1 MFSRMK
7 GLWRGY
13 RLLRR
18 GVAELAGI
26 RRALEVLADVH
37 LQAAAQAQP
46 PVRPPTV
53 EDATVDAPYVETY
66 QQTALM
72 DIELRLTQARGVPP
86 TEEEV
91 LTEFERRYGQPPA
104 GQA

>member
-18 GVAELAGI
+18 AVAELAGI
-26 RRALEVLADVH
+26 RRALEVLADAQ
-37 LQAAAQAQP
+37 LQVAAQAQP
-46 PVRPPTV
+46 PASAFEPDPAG
-53 EDATVDAPYVETY
+53 DSPYVETT
-66 QQTALM
+66 QQAALM

-86 TEEEV
+86 TEDEI
-91 LTEFERRYGQPPA
+91 LLEFERRYGQTPA